1 MSAKILVA
9 DQSPTIHKIVAM
21 AFEKEGM
28 KVEGISKGEHVLEF
42 MEEFRPD
49 IVLADIH
56 LPGIDG
62 YELSQ
67 KIKNSD
73 RFSAVRVILLTS
85 DFEDT
90 DQSALDISRA
100 DDTISK
106 PFKSEE
112 ILKKVKSQ
120 LAISKPEE
128 TTVVWEKETVE
139 EKTAVEKEAPLQA
152 ADAAPPA
159 AQEAVIQS
167 EFEDIVNGEKESEQD
182 TVKQLFPEDEEPEKK
197 EAPAAA
203 ATPRDPSSMNLETAG
218 IMAEASEETFREQTR
233 PALANDDTLY
243 DLFQAITSSPEYGLK
258 DDDAPAPK
266 PGVKP
271 NLIEE
276 TLSLMARRH
285 IEEEPVPAAQP
296 EVREVP
302 PGPADADDDALGN
315 RVIAEHIEQVR
326 DRLPENADVAA
337 TLEKTVREVLGE
349 VAPKII
355 RKVIQEEIE
364 HIKKMEEA

>member
-49 IVLADIH
+49 IVLAEIH
-56 LPGIDG
+56 VPGIDG

-73 RFSAVRVILLTS
+73 RFSTVRVILLTS
-85 DFEDT
+85 DFEDI
-90 DQSALDISRA
+90 DQAALDISRA

-112 ILKKVKSQ
+112 ILRKVKSQ

-128 TTVVWEKETVE
+128 TTAAGEKETVE
-139 EKTAVEKEAPLQA
+139 EKTAAEKEAPLQETG
-152 ADAAPPA
+152 AAPQAP
-159 AQEAVIQS
+159 QDTVIQS
-167 EFEDIVNGEKESEQD
+167 EFVDIVNGGKESEQD
-182 TVKQLFPEDEEPEKK
+182 TVNQWFPEDQEPEKK
-197 EAPAAA
+197 EAPVA
-203 ATPRDPSSMNLETAG
+203 ATPPGDPASMNLETAR

-233 PALANDDTLY
+233 PALASGDALY

-258 DDDAPAPK
+258 DGDAPAPK
-266 PGVKP
+266 PGAKP

-296 EVREVP
+296 EVRDVP
-302 PGPADADDDALGN
+302 PEPADAHDDALGN
-315 RVIAEHIEQVR
+315 RVIAEHMEQVM
-326 DRLPENADVAA
+326 DRLPENADVS
-337 TLEKTVREVLGE
+337 TPLEKTVREVLGE

-364 HIKKMEEA
+364 HIKKMEDA